1 MGGGES
7 VPKTVKDA
15 VAYPVDGLATA
26 KVRKWCPQAVLL
38 APQTKMTPATG

>member
-1 MGGGES
+1 MGCGES

-26 KVRKWCPQAVLL
+26 KVGEWCPQAVLL
-38 APQTKMTPATG
+38 TPKTKMTPATG